1 MPFTGYNKLM
11 RTGSSTDAFGSAETT
26 AMDGPP
32 LIADQIALDLMNT
45 LAMTDSGLVD
55 SLQSDADVLR
65 WLHTQNL
72 VLEGTLP
79 PGKRSSLLTST
90 RSLRELVR
98 SLVQRRK
105 AGRPVGVKEINGFL
119 AKSVS
124 HLHLEK
130 EGKTGIR
137 VTRQYRQATPEQLL
151 APVAEAAADLLTNGD
166 FDLVRNCEGP
176 LCTLWF
182 YDRTKAH
189 RRRWCSMAVCGNRNK
204 VAVFRQ
210 RAHKD

>member
-1 MPFTGYNKLM
+1 
-11 RTGSSTDAFGSAETT
+11 
-26 AMDGPP
+26 
-32 LIADQIALDLMNT
+32 MNT
-45 LAMTDSGLVD
+45 VGYTESGLVD

-72 VLEGTLP
+72 IPDGTLP
-79 PGKRSSLLTST
+79 PGRRSSLLNSART
-90 RSLRELVR
+90 LRELIR

-105 AGRPVGVKEINGFL
+105 GGKPVDFTEMNEFL

-130 EGKTGIR
+130 EGKGIFR
-137 VTRQYRQATPEQLL
+137 VTRRYGHATPEQLL
-151 APVAEAAADLLTNGD
+151 APVAEAAADLLVNGD
-166 FDLVRNCEGP
+166 FELVRNCEGP
-176 LCTLWF
+176 VCTLWF

-210 RAHKD
+210 RAEEV

>member
-1 MPFTGYNKLM
+1 
-11 RTGSSTDAFGSAETT
+11 
-26 AMDGPP
+26 MDGPA

-55 SLQSDADVLR
+55 SFQSDADVLR
-65 WLHTQNL
+65 WLHAQNL

-105 AGRPVGVKEINGFL
+105 AGRPVDVKEINGFL

-124 HLHLEK
+124 HLYLEK
-130 EGKTGIR
+130 RGKAGIR
-137 VTRQYRQATPEQLL
+137 VMRHYGQATPEQLL
-151 APVAEAAADLLTNGD
+151 APVAEAAAELLTNGD

-210 RAHKD
+210 RAQKD